1 MLSETYFKM
10 SNLPTPSSSGTAP
23 IFIKSV
29 NYNKRKDEFT
39 PNRTSF
45 DSYKNFFLFYLFIF
59 FFKDEC
65 INNLYHYS
73 YGTDPFPL
81 KTETTSNI
89 VTSTTT
95 SNTTDNSMVESNM
108 IPNNDISA
116 VEDKSNLTDNPAD
129 LSEDIYYTLNNSST
143 DILNN
148 DTNDDSSS
156 DNYINRDDNSE
167 ADSVMNENKED

>member
-1 MLSETYFKM
+1 M
-10 SNLPTPSSSGTAP
+10 
-23 IFIKSV
+23 V
-29 NYNKRKDEFT
+29 
-39 PNRTSF
+39 
-45 DSYKNFFLFYLFIF
+45 
-59 FFKDEC
+59 FKDEQIIWKVRAGVKLPFAPEDPKD
-65 INNLYHYS
+65 INEKNQAQ
-73 YGTDPFPL
+73 PL

-156 DNYINRDDNSE
+156 DNDINKDDNSE
-167 ADSVMNENKED
+167 SDSVVTENKED

>member
-1 MLSETYFKM
+1 
-10 SNLPTPSSSGTAP
+10 
-23 IFIKSV
+23 
-29 NYNKRKDEFT
+29 
-39 PNRTSF
+39 
-45 DSYKNFFLFYLFIF
+45 
-59 FFKDEC
+59 
-65 INNLYHYS
+65 
-73 YGTDPFPL
+73 
-81 KTETTSNI
+81 
-89 VTSTTT
+89 
-95 SNTTDNSMVESNM
+95 MVESNM

-156 DNYINRDDNSE
+156 DNYVNRDDNSE